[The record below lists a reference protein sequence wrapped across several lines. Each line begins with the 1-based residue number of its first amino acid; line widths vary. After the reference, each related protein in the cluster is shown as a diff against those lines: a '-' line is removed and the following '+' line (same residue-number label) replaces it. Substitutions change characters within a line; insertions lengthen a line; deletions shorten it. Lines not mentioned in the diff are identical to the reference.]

1 MIGILEKKKEE
12 KKEEKTQL
20 SFENQGS
27 MLVFIYFFF
36 SQTTKWNSKRIIHRR
51 GERAKVGGPKGVR
64 KQETAIESNN
74 WKIVLSTIKQIGQ
87 TLNAKHEIPNF
98 QNK

>member
-36 SQTTKWNSKRIIHRR
+36 SQTLRN
-51 GERAKVGGPKGVR
+51 
-64 KQETAIESNN
+64 
-74 WKIVLSTIKQIGQ
+74 
-87 TLNAKHEIPNF
+87 EI
-98 QNK
+98 QRE